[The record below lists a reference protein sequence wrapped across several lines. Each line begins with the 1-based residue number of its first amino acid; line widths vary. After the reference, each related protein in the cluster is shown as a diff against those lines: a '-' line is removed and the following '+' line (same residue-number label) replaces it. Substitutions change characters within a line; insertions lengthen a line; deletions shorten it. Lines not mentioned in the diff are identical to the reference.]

1 MKGGTREKAQ
11 MVSISRSCDPI
22 APTIM
27 MIKRFWNVLASLRL
41 TVVCLAV
48 SIVVI
53 FIGTVAQADEG
64 LYEAQERYFKQWWV
78 WGPMFFGFRLPILLP
93 GGYLLGTVL
102 VLNLVAA
109 HSQRFTLSVRKIGI
123 HLTHLGVVVLLLG
136 QLMTDMLSVETFL
149 RLQEGESKDFTEMD
163 RAHEIVLVR
172 DPGGENEWEVSFP
185 DSVLTGTGELAHPE
199 VPFALRLK
207 DYHPNSEIH
216 PREDDSGD
224 KARPVVVSRPVNR
237 ELNAVNVPFATVEVV
252 YDGGRDE
259 TLVLSPWLGPRE
271 IIPDGTGWLLILRP
285 VRVSHPFAVTL
296 LETTHEVYPGT
307 EIPRDF
313 RSRIRIDH
321 PARNETREVDIFM
334 NNPLRYEGLT
344 FYQHQMGQD
353 ESGANVG
360 TSILLVVHN
369 PARGAP
375 YLGCLLV
382 ATGLTYQFLLH
393 LGGFLSRRRSEGWR
407 PNGIE

>member
-1 MKGGTREKAQ
+1 
-11 MVSISRSCDPI
+11 
-22 APTIM
+22 

-41 TVVCLAV
+41 TVVCLAI

-102 VLNLVAA
+102 VVNLVAA
-109 HSQRFTLSVRKIGI
+109 HSRRFTLSVRKIGI

-149 RLQEGESKDFTEMD
+149 RLQEGESKSFTEMD
-163 RAHEIVLVR
+163 RAHEVVLVR
-172 DPGGENEWEVSFP
+172 DPGGENEWEVAFP
-185 DSVLTGTGELAHPE
+185 ASELTGTGELAHPE
-199 VPFALRLK
+199 APFVMRLK

-216 PREDDSGD
+216 PGEAPESFPPDDVRGD
-224 KARPVVVSRPVNR
+224 ETRPVVVSLPVNR
-237 ELNAVNVPFATVEVV
+237 ELNAVNVPSATVEVV
-252 YDGGRDE
+252 YDGGRAE

-271 IIPDGTGWLLILRP
+271 IIPDSTGWLLVLRP
-285 VRVSHPFAVTL
+285 ARVSHPFTVTL

-344 FYQHQMGQD
+344 FYQHQMGQE
-353 ESGANVG
+353 ESGANAG
-360 TSILLVVHN
+360 RSILLVVHN
-369 PARGAP
+369 PARRAP

-393 LGGFLSRRRSEGWR
+393 LGGFLTWRRSEGWR
-407 PNGIE
+407 AGEIERPKG